1 MKAMSD
7 KNTISVLLV
16 QPGKYPKTVQIEDTL
31 EEMQRLVDG
40 DIEEYMPFEDEVAL
54 ICNDE
59 GKINGMPLNRA
70 VYDSDHQMMDIM
82 AGDFFICYAPFTSEK
97 FLSLPSDL
105 ERKYA
110 EMFRYPEQ
118 FMQTDK
124 GITAIPYK
132 PKTKDMER

>member
-1 MKAMSD
+1 MSD
-7 KNTISVLLV
+7 KSKISVLLV
-16 QPGKYPKTVQIEDTL
+16 QAGKYPKTVQINDTL
-31 EEMQRLVDG
+31 EEMQRLVGG

-54 ICNDE
+54 VCNDE

-70 VYDSDHQMMDIM
+70 IYDSDHRITEIM
-82 AGDFFICYAPFTSEK
+82 AGDFFICYAPVTSEK
-97 FLSLPSDL
+97 FLSLPPAL

-110 EMFRYPEQ
+110 EIFRHPEQ

-132 PKTKDMER
+132 PKAKELER